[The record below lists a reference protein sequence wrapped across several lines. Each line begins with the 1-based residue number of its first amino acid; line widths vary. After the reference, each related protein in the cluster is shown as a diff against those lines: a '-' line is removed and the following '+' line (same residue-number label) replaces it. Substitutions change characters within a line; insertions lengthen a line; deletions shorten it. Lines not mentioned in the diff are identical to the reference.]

1 MALSQPPLNTITEKL
16 NQSGEESD
24 DDEDLGEW
32 QAGPSIASSEFDDHN
47 HDDAVTKSG
56 YLLKKGE
63 RRKVCFIN
71 VIPILE
77 IARGLSIQSANI
89 VPHNSELEEALVRS

>member
-1 MALSQPPLNTITEKL
+1 LAPSQPPLNTITEKL

-24 DDEDLGEW
+24 DDEDIGECA
-32 QAGPSIASSEFDDHN
+32 AGLSLASSEFDDDQN

-56 YLLKKGE
+56 YLWKKGE

-71 VIPILE
+71 VIPTGILFC
-77 IARGLSIQSANI
+77 GLSISK
-89 VPHNSELEEALVRS
+89 R